1 MTCPRPWQIGP
12 RFGNWGTQV
21 MDAHGDL
28 VCIVVTHERV
38 KADNTPAAWVATA
51 EGAATL
57 AAVVE
62 AGSA

>member
-1 MTCPRPWQIGP
+1 
-12 RFGNWGTQV
+12 

-38 KADNTPAAWVATA
+38 KADNAPAAWVATA
-51 EGAATL
+51 DGAATL

-62 AGSA
+62 VGRA

>member
-1 MTCPRPWQIGP
+1 
-12 RFGNWGTQV
+12 

-51 EGAATL
+51 DGAATL
-57 AAVVE
+57 AAVVD
-62 AGSA
+62 A